1 MPSKEQKRKDKREQ
15 TEQKRLLEQQ
25 LIREDQ
31 EWENGTNK
39 RSILKR
45 EEKENKL
52 FEKMRKKQ
60 EKKDIYDAE
69 YNNIKIKIKEYD
81 TD

>member
-45 EEKENKL
+45 EEKANKL

-60 EKKDIYDAE
+60 EKKAIYDAE
-69 YNNIKIKIKEYD
+69 YNNIKIKEYD

>member
-25 LIREDQ
+25 LILEDK

-39 RSILKR
+39 RSIIKR
-45 EEKENKL
+45 EEKANKQ
-52 FEKMRKKQ
+52 FEKIRKKQ
-60 EKKDIYDAE
+60 ERNAIYEAE
-69 YNNIKIKIKEYD
+69 YNNIKIKEYD